1 MITLDPGK
9 IEVMTR
15 SLNLLKI
22 IWFFNFIYCAAVYF
36 LVPMIN
42 LPEITSSKYI
52 EYTFGILAIAEIAV
66 ALSMRFVRFKP
77 ATVKKLMNRDFSEV
91 VRNFFTTEIIT
102 LALLDAVV
110 IYGAVLFLLTG
121 KLLFLQLFILLAV
134 IFLIFFF
141 PRLSRWTDAYE
152 NASASL
158 NE

>member
-1 MITLDPGK
+1 
-9 IEVMTR
+9 
-15 SLNLLKI
+15 
-22 IWFFNFIYCAAVYF
+22 
-36 LVPMIN
+36 MIN
-42 LPEITSSKYI
+42 LPEITSSSYI

-77 ATVKKLMNRDFSEV
+77 TTVKKMLNRDFSEL

-102 LALLDAVV
+102 LALLDTVV

-134 IFLIFFF
+134 VCLLFFF
-141 PRLSRWTDAYE
+141 PRLSRWTKAYE
-152 NASASL
+152 NASSSL